1 MDTSIPSAAELQS
14 RLSGLSHAQMQRL
27 ARLSGVPF
35 TTLWKIKAGPT
46 TNPGIDTVRKFVGLI
61 DEASAPAVP
70 EPEARA
76 A

>member
-61 DEASAPAVP
+61 DEAGAPAVP

>member
-14 RLSGLSHAQMQRL
+14 RLQGLSHAQMQRL
-27 ARLSGVPF
+27 ANISGVPF
-35 TTLWKIKAGPT
+35 TTLWKIKVGPT
-46 TNPGIDTVRKFVGLI
+46 SNPGIETVRKFVGHI
-61 DEASAPAVP
+61 TAAA